1 MFFNTKQ
8 ESENGKMLITVAL
21 SKTSKFGP
29 LDSKKVTKD
38 YRMVML
44 DEKDLA
50 RGMSETTMA
59 ELNEIHSI

>member
-1 MFFNTKQ
+1 
-8 ESENGKMLITVAL
+8 MLITVPL

-29 LDSKKVTKD
+29 QDSKKVTKD

>member
-1 MFFNTKQ
+1 
-8 ESENGKMLITVAL
+8 MLITVPL

-29 LDSKKVTKD
+29 KDSKKVTKD